1 MESIRPLRPEDK
13 GRTAEIYVFNNRLNY
28 YPIFHDDDYSFGE
41 MQVIPVAENFAH
53 WIGQED
59 ETFVLDDGV
68 IRGFAVV
75 GGGELHKLYVDPCF
89 QGRGYGGR
97 KGTGDERYAAGCGRH
112 LGQRGI

>member
-68 IRGFAVV
+68 IRGLAVV
-75 GGGELHKLYVDPCF
+75 GGGELHSREKVSSDMAKIK
-89 QGRGYGGR
+89 YGFSLPVPPSLSSM
-97 KGTGDERYAAGCGRH
+97 AMP
-112 LGQRGI
+112 